1 MKHPKDTPN
10 PTAAPWVASI
20 PLSPDRSRYALVIV
34 HGGRAVVPAEGLRL
48 LLGFHADGQGGW
60 ISAAQAGDGRFG
72 YLDGAG
78 RWRVPPTLEDARTY
92 SWDGLARF
100 QQGGLWGFVDLAGQV
115 VVAPRFADA
124 RPFRGGLCA
133 VKVGDKAWRII
144 DRAGHFIG
152 EATFNDLSAFGTNG
166 LARAV
171 PSGTKR
177 LQGFVD
183 KEGRWVVEPGL
194 AAAHPFGEL
203 AVTPASADGDTWGLI
218 DARGQW
224 VLKPRHA
231 RIDAF
236 NSEGLAFFQGSD
248 MGDRGY
254 LDAKGRVVLQGAH
267 YLSERMVH
275 GMVVDSYNGSEFRR
289 ANGQRLPAPPLDCG
303 SAFQEESG
311 VAVVRASECQGDGA
325 RPAAWGLLHT
335 DGRVFTVGDALLEP
349 MTDSQGW
356 LDGEDPHA
364 PLLQFLARDG
374 SVAWVDREGT
384 VVWRARYDGQHAT
397 LLDAESTTLWRSG
410 GLEDCRAPTP
420 FFHPPATAYLEGLAT
435 PEDIDALA
443 RTLLDGAEAQV
454 RRLAAGE
461 ALEREPVSE
470 GYGSDYW
477 DDDGDEEDED
487 AARATRTVVVRRVA
501 RAYLGEEHC
510 SPYDFLGSEHGEA
523 VRQLQDAMVKALA
536 ARYGEPGSDPEHA
549 APLKRSSTRFRAW
562 AVPMAQPL
570 PGDSG
575 VLHESREQWLTLYY
589 HSDTG
594 DGDRWS
600 ELWLVA
606 APSLDALETARRARD
621 ARELADGGQGTE
633 GEGGEDTAEDDDA
646 DPVTYEGWL
655 QAVED
660 DFYDLEHVPAQ
671 WVDGPMVDAALAH
684 EAKAL
689 AWVPAHLQTPERLAA
704 LIRRGVDVAT
714 AIPPQCMTEQGLAL
728 ARELHAGN
736 SSWKW
741 LDKRNSRIPSPWGD
755 DSLEQV
761 WGFLLTPAHAV
772 KAVRAKAPLYQL
784 PHRLRSDEVEAAA
797 IKADLRNIRYID
809 QAKIT
814 PALAALAVR
823 HKGILIEVVPPDCI
837 TPQLCLDA
845 AHNEGE
851 SLRWIPEPLRS
862 VEVCVAALDE
872 HAGML
877 PYVPEPLL
885 VEVATRLIE
894 DDLAEARREGEP
906 REHSHWYG
914 MRAWLKLWDK
924 DYEGAIADAR
934 LGRPDMAREQHA
946 HYVMAFAYRAL
957 GREQEAAQEASNVL
971 ALESPYTAEWDDG
984 EDTRWLHPLARS
996 HFAMA
1001 DEDALVQELHSHPQ
1015 KLADIP
1021 REHITHAMVDAALQA
1036 DEETVALVPHRLMTP
1051 ARYAAA
1057 VRQNTKQFGQIPPDM
1072 LGEEACIAH
1081 VSRYG
1086 GFLAELPEGLRT
1098 LAVCAHA
1105 VRQTDAAMAHVPQAL
1120 RSQVPRAIK
1129 RLPPLDDGD
1138 A

>member
-1 MKHPKDTPN
+1 MNHPKDTQHPC
-10 PTAAPWVASI
+10 AAPWVASI
-20 PLSPDRSRYALVIV
+20 PLAPDRSRYAHVIV
-34 HGGRAVVPAEGLRL
+34 HSGRAAVPAEGLRL
-48 LLGFHADGQGGW
+48 LLGFHADGRGGF

-72 YLDGAG
+72 YLDGEG
-78 RWRVPPTLEDARTY
+78 RWRVPPTLENARSY
-92 SWDGLARF
+92 SPDGLARF
-100 QQGGLWGFVDLAGQV
+100 QQGGLWGFVDLAGQE

-124 RPFRGGLCA
+124 RPFRGGLGA
-133 VKVGDKAWRII
+133 VKVGDKAWRVI
-144 DRAGHFIG
+144 DRAGHFMG
-152 EATFNDLSAFGTNG
+152 EETFHDLSAFGANG

-171 PSGTKR
+171 PAGTKR

-183 KEGRWVVEPGL
+183 REGRWVVEPGL

-203 AVTPASADGDTWGLI
+203 AVTPASIDGDTWGLI
-218 DARGQW
+218 DARGHW

-231 RIDAF
+231 QIDAF
-236 NSEGLAFFQGSD
+236 NSEGLAFFQGGD

-254 LDAKGRVVLQGAH
+254 LDAKGRVVVQGAH
-267 YLSERMVH
+267 YLSDRMVH

-289 ANGQRLPAPPLDCG
+289 ANGQLLPTPPLDCG
-303 SAFQEESG
+303 SAFQEKSG
-311 VAVVRASECQGDGA
+311 VAVVRACERQGDGV

-335 DGRVFTVGDALLEP
+335 DGRVFTVGEALLEP

-384 VVWRARYDGQHAT
+384 AVWRARYDGRHAT
-397 LLDAESTTLWRSG
+397 LFDAEGNPLWRSDA
-410 GLEDCRAPTP
+410 LDDCQAPTP
-420 FFHPPATAYLEGLAT
+420 FFHPPSTAYLEGLAT
-435 PEDIDALA
+435 PEDIGTLA
-443 RTLLDGAEAQV
+443 RMLLDEAEAQV
-454 RRLAAGE
+454 HRLAAGE
-461 ALEREPVSE
+461 ALGREPVSE
-470 GYGSDYW
+470 DYGSDYW
-477 DDDGDEEDED
+477 DEDDDAEDEGAVQAD
-487 AARATRTVVVRRVA
+487 RTVVVRRVA
-501 RAYLGEEHC
+501 RAYLDEEHC
-510 SPYDFLGSEHGEA
+510 SPYDFLGSEHGKA
-523 VRQLQDAMVKALA
+523 VRGLQDAMAQALA
-536 ARYGEPGSDPEHA
+536 ARYGAPDSDPEHA
-549 APLKRSSTRFRAW
+549 APLKRSSTRIQAW
-562 AVPMAQPL
+562 AVPLAQPL
-570 PGDSG
+570 PGDRG
-575 VLHESREQWLTLYY
+575 VLRESREQWLTLYY

-621 ARELADGGQGTE
+621 ARELADSGPGKE
-633 GEGGEDTAEDDDA
+633 AEDGEGTAEDDDA

-660 DFYDLEHVPAQ
+660 DLYDLEHVPAQ
-671 WVDGPMVDAALAH
+671 WVDGPLVDAALVH

-689 AWVPAHLQTPERLAA
+689 AWVPAHLQTPERLEA
-704 LIRRGVDVAT
+704 LVRRGVDVAT

-728 ARELHAGN
+728 ARELHAGD

-761 WGFLLTPAHAV
+761 WGFLLTPAHAL

-797 IKADLRNIRYID
+797 VKADLRNIRYID
-809 QAKIT
+809 KAKIT

-823 HKGILIEVVPPDCI
+823 HKGSLIEVVPSEYI
-837 TPQLCLDA
+837 TPQLCLEA
-845 AHNEGE
+845 ARSEGE

-862 VEVCVAALDE
+862 VEVCMAALDDD
-872 HAGML
+872 AGML
-877 PYVPEPLL
+877 PHVPEPLL
-885 VEVATRLIE
+885 MEVATRLID
-894 DDLAEARREGEP
+894 DDLAGARKEGEP

-914 MRAWLKLWDK
+914 TRAWLKLWDK
-924 DYEGAIADAR
+924 DYEGALADAR
-934 LGRPDMAREQHA
+934 LGRPDMYYEQHA
-946 HYVMAFAYRAL
+946 HYVMACALRAL

-984 EDTRWLHPLARS
+984 EDTHWLHTLARS
-996 HFAMA
+996 HFATA
-1001 DEDALVQELHSHPQ
+1001 GEDALVEELRAHPQ

-1021 REHITHAMVDAALQA
+1021 RERITHAMVDAALEA
-1036 DEETVALVPHRLMTP
+1036 DEETVKLVPRRLMTP

-1057 VRQNTKQFGQIPPDM
+1057 VRQNTKPFGQIPPGM

-1081 VSRYG
+1081 VARYG
-1086 GFLAELPEGLRT
+1086 GFLAEVPENLRT
-1098 LAVCAHA
+1098 LTVCAHA
-1105 VRQTDAAMAHVPQAL
+1105 VRQTDTAMAHVPEAL

-1129 RLPPLDDGD
+1129 RLPPLDDED